1 MGQEHSSDG
10 DDTGWHTFLPDARYD
25 HIDDGASELC
35 MAVAGPGDDA
45 GNLIAYALNAAID
58 EPPAAP
64 LPPFVW
70 SVMLGRTKSILD
82 IAEATTRGSPDSSTP
97 GPPPR
102 RQLSAFSKR
111 ALDVAIAVTSLVL
124 LAPLMLLVAAAI
136 RMSMGAPVFYA
147 HPRVGENGQAF
158 ACLKFRTMVNDAAA
172 VLDRHLASCP
182 ESADEWRQTRKLLRD
197 PRVTALGNML
207 RRSSIDELP
216 QLINVLKGD
225 MSCVGPRPV
234 VEDELAP
241 YGVYANDY
249 LSVRPG
255 LTGIWQIS
263 GRNTLSYASRVKLDA
278 LYVRRWSMKLDLVIL
293 MRTIPALLRF
303 EDTA

>member
-10 DDTGWHTFLPDARYD
+10 NDAGWHTLLPGACYD
-25 HIDDGASELC
+25 HIDDGELC
-35 MAVAGPGDDA
+35 MAVAGPGDGA
-45 GNLIAYALNAAID
+45 GSLIAYAVDTTTEDSTTAAV
-58 EPPAAP
+58 
-64 LPPFVW
+64 PPFVW
-70 SVMLGRTKSILD
+70 SVMLGRTQSILT
-82 IAEATTRGSPDSSTP
+82 IADSITGSAADNATP
-97 GPPPR
+97 GPPSR
-102 RQLSAFSKR
+102 SRLAALSKR
-111 ALDVAIAVTSLVL
+111 ALDIAIAVTSLVL
-124 LAPLMLLVAAAI
+124 LSPLMLVVAAAI
-136 RMSMGAPVFYA
+136 RLSMGAPVFYG
-147 HPRVGENGQAF
+147 HSRVGENGQVF

-172 VLDRHLASCP
+172 VLNRHLASCP
-182 ESADEWRQTRKLLRD
+182 TSADEWRQTRKLRRD
-197 PRVTALGNML
+197 PRVTALGNLL

-234 VEDELAP
+234 VKEELAP
-241 YGVYANDY
+241 YGAYLNEY

-263 GRNTLSYASRVKLDA
+263 GRNTLSYASRVRLDA

>member
-10 DDTGWHTFLPDARYD
+10 DDAGWHRLLPGACYDA
-25 HIDDGASELC
+25 IDDGELC
-35 MAVAGPGDDA
+35 MAVAGPGDGA
-45 GNLIAYALNAAID
+45 GNLIAYAVGSTTED
-58 EPPAAP
+58 SPAAAA
-64 LPPFVW
+64 PPFVW
-70 SVMLGRTKSILD
+70 SVMLGRTQSILN
-82 IAEATTRGSPDSSTP
+82 IADAITGNAADSPTP
-97 GPPPR
+97 GPPSR
-102 RQLSAFSKR
+102 SRIAALSKR
-111 ALDVAIAVTSLVL
+111 ALDIAIAVISLVL
-124 LAPLMLLVAAAI
+124 LSPLMLVVAAAI
-136 RMSMGAPVFYA
+136 RLTMGAPVFYG
-147 HPRVGENGQAF
+147 HSRVGENGQVF
-158 ACLKFRTMVNDAAA
+158 ACLKFRTMVNDSAA
-172 VLDRHLASCP
+172 VLERHLASCP
-182 ESADEWRQTRKLLRD
+182 ASADEWRQTRKLRRD
-197 PRVTALGNML
+197 PRVTALGNLL

-234 VEDELAP
+234 VKDELAP
-241 YGVYANDY
+241 YGAYLNEY

>member
-10 DDTGWHTFLPDARYD
+10 DDAGWHTLLPGAHYD
-25 HIDDGASELC
+25 HVDDGELC
-35 MAVAGPGDDA
+35 MAVAGPGDGA
-45 GNLIAYALNAAID
+45 GTLIAYAVGTTSEEAPVAAM
-58 EPPAAP
+58 
-64 LPPFVW
+64 PPFVW
-70 SVMLGRTKSILD
+70 SVMLGRTQSILN
-82 IAEATTRGSPDSSTP
+82 IADSIAGHTTDSAMP

-102 RQLSAFSKR
+102 NRLAALSKR
-111 ALDVAIAVTSLVL
+111 ALDVAIAATSLVL
-124 LAPLMLLVAAAI
+124 LSPLMLVVAAAI
-136 RMSMGAPVFYA
+136 CLSMGAPIFYG
-147 HPRVGENGQAF
+147 HSRVGENGQVF
-158 ACLKFRTMVNDAAA
+158 ACLKFRTMVNDAAT

-182 ESADEWRQTRKLLRD
+182 ASADEWRETRKLRRD
-197 PRVTALGNML
+197 PRVTALGNLL

-234 VEDELAP
+234 VKDELAP
-241 YGVYANDY
+241 YGAYLNEY

-263 GRNTLSYASRVKLDA
+263 GRNSLSYASRVKLDA
-278 LYVRRWSMKLDLVIL
+278 LYVRRWSMRLDLVIL